1 MQTNTN
7 PNRFVFGAARGN
19 LTNSTGNAGTQAKAQ
34 YWLNVGYST
43 GHEKLDFVSLP
54 MGIPMDAADKKEL
67 RGDPN
72 SEIVQFL
79 QAGNDLFDEVMAEAE
94 NLAPGEA
101 TIITIPLQIQLRRV
115 KSDVDASQVDR
126 TNNPFRRPTA
136 PAAPAAQEAT
146 PAVAQQEVTGDPVF

>member
-19 LTNSTGNAGTQAKAQ
+19 LASSTGNAGTQAKAQ

-126 TNNPFRRPTA
+126 ASNPFARRPA
-136 PAAPAAQEAT
+136 PTTPAEAQVEQAAQ
-146 PAVAQQEVTGDPVF
+146 VDDSVF